1 MRTVLPAFALVAVL
15 VMMLAVTVWGWGAA
29 APHAEESWQAAIP
42 DTQPYLP
49 TDGVRQVLDMAAS
62 ALLPGYA
69 FAQTSDTTPP
79 TFVSSALDV
88 SVLTITF
95 SETID
100 AANIV
105 PTKIH
110 IRESGN
116 YTHGVTL
123 SAGELDTVDD
133 GATISFTLTISHFAA
148 VAGLATPELTIEPG
162 AVRDESGNLIVGAFD
177 ASTRTFVDATPI
189 SDQELRLRQTL
200 RSQVTAP
207 RCS

>member
-1 MRTVLPAFALVAVL
+1 MVRTPFNLIFQRLARGSSGCLRHPPHPPYRMRTVLPAFALAAVL

-79 TFVSSALDV
+79 TFVSSALDIDTG
-88 SVLTITF
+88 VLTITF

-100 AANIV
+100 AASIV
-105 PTKIH
+105 PAKMH

-123 SAGELDTVDD
+123 SAGELVTVAD
-133 GATISFTLTISHFAA
+133 GATISFTLTLSHLAA

-162 AVRDESGNLIVGAFD
+162 GGAERVRQPHSRHL
-177 ASTRTFVDATPI
+177 
-189 SDQELRLRQTL
+189 
-200 RSQVTAP
+200 
-207 RCS
+207 